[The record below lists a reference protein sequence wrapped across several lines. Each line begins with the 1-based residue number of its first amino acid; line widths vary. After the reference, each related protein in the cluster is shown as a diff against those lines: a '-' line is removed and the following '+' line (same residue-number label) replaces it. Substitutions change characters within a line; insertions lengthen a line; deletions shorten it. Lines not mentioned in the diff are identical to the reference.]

1 MNGHGRI
8 AKRGGVGMPIRA
20 VVGALVASLLILATV
35 GVLDTFERARY
46 QQENRLQAVLYAS
59 VLRAKLEGALN
70 KRLRIVYGVSAFARS
85 QTSRLDEGFE
95 SFADAIAHTGV
106 DGIRS
111 LQLAPQG
118 IVTHVYPL
126 QNNQQ
131 VKGHDLRADPARR
144 DAVNRTIAQRL
155 FVVAGPVALVQG
167 GTGLIARLPIFLSS
181 TPGGPED
188 RFWGFATIVLDLEPL
203 LREGGLL
210 PGSNDFEVALRGA
223 DGLGE
228 GGASFFGDAA
238 LFGQDPVLLDVSLP
252 TGNWQLAVMPREGWS
267 SASAASTAIWIIG
280 VLLALATGLLMYLL
294 LASPERLKREVTRA
308 LQTAREREEQF
319 RRVAESAT
327 DAIVSADED
336 GRIVFWNRAAE
347 RCFGYR
353 EADILG
359 SPIERLIPPQYRT
372 QHAHCL
378 VCRGGGEG
386 YESCG
391 RLITSHGRH
400 QDGHEFPIEFTNAH
414 WASHGA
420 MYSTSIIRDISERRK
435 AEQQQ
440 ALLADRYHQAQR
452 MEAVATLAAGAAHE
466 FNNILN
472 SLLARAEAAAYEIEP
487 DHPVQKHLSEVLD
500 GGWRA
505 AAIVRD
511 LLAFSQPVEES
522 DEPAHVE
529 TTARSVVERLRAS
542 SPKGVAVDA
551 RITDAPCVVR
561 ANPQQIEQVV
571 DGLCRNAVDA
581 MGNSGTL
588 TVSVEVVADT
598 EAAADDAAS
607 DIVAAGEAPRNVEI
621 GLMPAGRAIHLV
633 VQDTGCGIP
642 AENLPR
648 IFEPFFTTKRVG
660 DGKGLGLSAV
670 HGIVQRYGGAIR
682 VQSRPAWGTR
692 VEIFFPCE
700 DAPPPAIAEPERRR
714 A

>member
-1 MNGHGRI
+1 MNGHTRI
-8 AKRGGVGMPIRA
+8 MARRGVGMPIRA

-70 KRLRIVYGVSAFARS
+70 KRLRLVYGMSAFARS
-85 QTSRLDEGFE
+85 QINRLDEGFE
-95 SFADAIAHTGV
+95 PFAEAMTNTGI

-118 IVTHVYPL
+118 IVSHVYPL
-126 QNNQQ
+126 TNNQQ
-131 VKGHDLRADPARR
+131 VRGHDLRADPARR

-155 FVVAGPVALVQG
+155 FIVAGPVALVQG

-210 PGSNDFEVALRGA
+210 PASSEYDVALRGV

-228 GGASFFGDAA
+228 GGANFFGDAA
-238 LFGQDPVLLDVSLP
+238 LFQRDPVLLDVSLP
-252 TGNWQLAVMPREGWS
+252 TGNWQLAVMPHEGWPAAGA
-267 SASAASTAIWIIG
+267 ASAAIWMIG
-280 VLLALATGLLMYLL
+280 VLLALATGLLMYVL
-294 LASPERLKREVTRA
+294 LASPERLRREVTRA

-336 GRIVFWNRAAE
+336 GRIIFWNKAAE
-347 RCFGYR
+347 RAFGYR

-359 SPIERLIPPQYRT
+359 SPIERLIPPQYRS
-372 QHAHCL
+372 QHARCL

-391 RLITSHGRH
+391 RLITTYGRH
-400 QDGHEFPIEFTNAH
+400 QDGHELPIEFTNAH
-414 WASHGA
+414 WTSHGA
-420 MYSTSIIRDISERRK
+420 MFSTSIIRDISERRK
-435 AEQQQ
+435 AEHEQQ
-440 ALLADRYHQAQR
+440 LLAERYHQAQR

-472 SLLARAEAAAYEIEP
+472 SLLARAEAAAYEVDP

-511 LLAFSQPVEES
+511 LLAFSQPPEES

-529 TTARSVVERLRAS
+529 TTARAVVDRLRAS
-542 SPKGVAVDA
+542 APTGMALEA
-551 RITDAPCVVR
+551 RITEAPCVVR

-581 MGNSGTL
+581 MGESGTL
-588 TVSVEVVADT
+588 TVSVDAVAD
-598 EAAADDAAS
+598 AADADAAPADATDDALRS
-607 DIVAAGEAPRNVEI
+607 VEV
-621 GLMPAGRAIHLV
+621 GRVPSGRAVRLV

-682 VQSRPAWGTR
+682 VRSRPAWGTR

-700 DAPPPAIAEPERRR
+700 DAPPPAIAEPARRR

>member
-1 MNGHGRI
+1 
-8 AKRGGVGMPIRA
+8 MPVRA

-35 GVLDTFERARY
+35 GVLDTFERASH

-70 KRLRIVYGVSAFARS
+70 KRLRLVYGVSAFARS
-85 QTSRLDEGFE
+85 QINHLDEGFD

-118 IVTHVYPL
+118 IVSHVYPL
-126 QNNQQ
+126 QTNKK
-131 VKGHDLRADPARR
+131 VVGHDLRADPARR
-144 DAVNRTIAQRL
+144 QAVDRTIAQRL

-188 RFWGFATIVLDLEPL
+188 RFWGFATIILDLEPL
-203 LREGGLL
+203 LREGGLV
-210 PGSNDFEVALRGA
+210 PNDSIYDVALRGA

-228 GGASFFGDAA
+228 GGANFFGDNA
-238 LFGQDPVLLDVSLP
+238 LFEREPVVLDVSLP
-252 TGNWQLAVMPREGWS
+252 TGNWQLAVVPREGWS
-267 SASAASTAIWIIG
+267 SAGAASTAIWIIG
-280 VLLALATGLLMYLL
+280 ILLALATGLLMYIL

-336 GRIVFWNRAAE
+336 GRIIFWNRAAE

-372 QHAHCL
+372 EHARCL
-378 VCRGGGEG
+378 VCRGGDGEG

-391 RLITSHGRH
+391 RLITTHGRH

-440 ALLADRYHQAQR
+440 ALLTERYHQAQR

-487 DHPVQKHLSEVLD
+487 EHPVQKHLSEVLD

-529 TTARSVVERLRAS
+529 TTARSVVERLRVSA
-542 SPKGVAVDA
+542 PKGVAVEA

-571 DGLCRNAVDA
+571 DGLCRNAVDS
-581 MGNSGTL
+581 MGDSGTL
-588 TVSVEVVADT
+588 TVSVDTVTDAAATTGETVAD
-598 EAAADDAAS
+598 AG
-607 DIVAAGEAPRNVEI
+607 GEASGSVEI
-621 GLMPAGRAIHLV
+621 GLVPAGSSIRLV

-642 AENLPR
+642 AENLAR

-700 DAPPPAIAEPERRR
+700 DAPPPAIAEPAHRR